1 MSSTN
6 ISGKNGKV
14 LWGAA
19 QIASVTDWSLD
30 VEVDI
35 DQFAT
40 SDSAG
45 WKLAVDGVQ
54 SASGS
59 VTWKRDNSALAAFSG
74 SGAGNVFP
82 SQGGSSTATVTLNL
96 YEDSTHF
103 WAVPSKLKNQ
113 KIKVDPNTGNA
124 VGGSFDFVSTG
135 QVSPPTYP

>member
-1 MSSTN
+1 MSTN
-6 ISGKNGKV
+6 ISGKSGKV
-14 LWGAA
+14 LWGATT
-19 QIASVTDWSLD
+19 IASVSDFSLD
-30 VEVDI
+30 VEVEI

-54 SASGS
+54 HASGS
-59 VTWKRDNSALAAFSG
+59 VQWKRDSLALAAFSG

-82 SQGGSSTATVTLNL
+82 AQGGNSTATVTLNL

-103 WAVPSKLKNQ
+103 WVVPA
-113 KIKVDPNTGNA
+113 KIKNLKVKADFNTGSA
-124 VGGSFDFVSTG
+124 VSGSFDFVSTG